1 MATRH
6 RSDPGSGS
14 GAPRFPGTFLLAFRE
29 AVTGLGWQLR
39 RWLGDAVE
47 CVDAEGREQVVG
59 LENLYRRAKRAER
72 ADWPE
77 LISSFLQTS
86 QMGPIDDPP
95 KDLASVADQILVRL
109 GPPLAT
115 QDGPEVWQKPIEGT
129 GLCLSLVIDF
139 PQSMFYV
146 TAALVEESEKP
157 GEDWLDLAVQ
167 NLLKKT
173 PPESFQVVHEESG
186 LKQSC
191 VGDAYDSSRVLLVSA
206 LVPEGAQ
213 YGVMVAMPGRD
224 ELLVMPVNKMSL
236 QFLPL
241 LKMAAE
247 KNFKNAPYPIS
258 DEVFWIR
265 EGKWHLFPIKLRN
278 HEANVRPP
286 DEFIPVIKE
295 LVPESADEEEV
306 DETEDPDVPL
316 DSDA

>member
-1 MATRH
+1 MGSRH

-29 AVTGLGWQLR
+29 AAAGLGWQVR

-47 CVDAEGREQVVG
+47 CVDVEGREQVVG

-72 ADWPE
+72 ADWTE
-77 LISSFLQTS
+77 LITGFLQTS

-95 KDLASVADQILVRL
+95 KDLAKVADQILVRL

-115 QDGPEVWQKPIEGT
+115 QDGPEVWQLPIDGT
-129 GLCLSLVIDF
+129 ALCMSLVIDF

-146 TAALVEESEKP
+146 TVEMVENSEKA
-157 GEDWLDLAVQ
+157 GEEWLEQAIE

-186 LKQSC
+186 LRQSC
-191 VGDAYDSSRVLLVSA
+191 VGDAYDSSRVLVLGE
-206 LVPEGAQ
+206 LVPEGRPH
-213 YGVMVAMPGRD
+213 GVMVALPGRD
-224 ELLVMPVNKMSL
+224 ELLVMPVTKVSL

-241 LKMAAE
+241 LKVAAE
-247 KNFKNAPYPIS
+247 KNYKNAPYPIS

-265 EGKWHLFPIKLRN
+265 EGKWHLFQIQVRNQQANIQPPEAFLPILQELLP
-278 HEANVRPP
+278 EAAEPQEPDAETDSP
-286 DEFIPVIKE
+286 DENQ
-295 LVPESADEEEV
+295 AN
-306 DETEDPDVPL
+306 
-316 DSDA
+316 